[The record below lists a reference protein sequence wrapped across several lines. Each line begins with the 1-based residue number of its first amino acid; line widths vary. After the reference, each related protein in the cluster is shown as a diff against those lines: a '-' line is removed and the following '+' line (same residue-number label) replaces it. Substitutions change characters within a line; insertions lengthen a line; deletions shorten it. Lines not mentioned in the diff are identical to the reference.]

1 MRPSVRRALY
11 AATTLLVVLLLLE
24 IAARLLVAP
33 SSHSYGRF
41 FGQELPPLEL
51 IPYDSSPGKT
61 DRNAPFGD
69 LVVDGRQISIGDLWG
84 FHRDDPLLG
93 YAPEESTVSL
103 NRWWQSNNIG
113 ARKRLDTP
121 SAVAPGTTRLLVFG
135 DSYAQATRVK
145 QEQAWPAVLETSRL
159 ETINFGV
166 DGYGMAQSY
175 LRYRQ
180 VKNSIEH
187 DLVLLLFVPIKDL
200 WRDVNTI
207 RSLAKDWDYYPVMP
221 RFVLEQD
228 ELVLI
233 ESPYERN
240 LQVFEENSPV
250 VSDKLE
256 THLRRYDRFFFE
268 TEYRQ
273 PRLFG
278 RLVLY
283 KLPLRVYLTL
293 RKRALYGRLD
303 ADSEAVQ
310 VTGRIFEA
318 MAEEVER
325 EGARFILVYLP
336 SRKDLKLLRSS
347 SDYAANWKRIF
358 ASTCDRGF
366 PCIDLSPA
374 LLDAAPGSLDSGY
387 EGSHYGPGANR
398 LIADLIRR
406 ALEERGVVEPA
417 PRDHGS

>member
-11 AATTLLVVLLLLE
+11 AATTLLVVLLMVE
-24 IAARLLVAP
+24 IAARLLVEP
-33 SSHSYGRF
+33 STRSYGRF

-51 IPYDSSPGKT
+51 IPYDNSPGTT

-69 LVVDGRQISIGDLWG
+69 LVVDGRQISEGDLWG

-93 YAPEESTVSL
+93 YAPKEDTVSL
-103 NRWWQSNNIG
+103 NGWWQSNNIG

-145 QEQAWPAVLETSRL
+145 QEQAWPALLETSRL
-159 ETINFGV
+159 ETINLGV

-180 VKNSIEH
+180 VKSRIEH

-221 RFVLEQD
+221 RFVLEQG
-228 ELVLI
+228 ELVLVK
-233 ESPYERN
+233 SPYDIN
-240 LQVFEENSPV
+240 SQVFEENSPV
-250 VSDKLE
+250 VSDRLM

-268 TEYRQ
+268 AEYRQ
-273 PRLFG
+273 PRLLG
-278 RLVLY
+278 KLVLY
-283 KLPLRVYLTL
+283 KLPLRAYLTL

-303 ADSEAVQ
+303 SDSEAVQ
-310 VTGRIFEA
+310 VTRRIFEA
-318 MAEEVER
+318 MAQEVDR
-325 EGARFILVYLP
+325 EGARFVLVYLP

-358 ASTCDRGF
+358 TSTCNRGF

-374 LLDAAPGSLDSGY
+374 FLDAPTQTLDTGY
-387 EGSHYGPGANR
+387 EGSHYGARTSR
-398 LIADLIRR
+398 LIADRVRR
-406 ALEERGVVEPA
+406 ALEDQGLVEPTL
-417 PRDHGS
+417 RGQGS

>member
-1 MRPSVRRALY
+1 MRPPVRRALY
-11 AATTLLVVLLLLE
+11 AATTLLVVLLLVE
-24 IAARLLVAP
+24 ITARLLVAP
-33 SSHSYGRF
+33 STRSYGRF

-51 IPYDSSPGKT
+51 IPYDDSPDQT

-69 LVVDGRQISIGDLWG
+69 LVVDGRKISSGDLWG

-93 YAPEESTVSL
+93 YAPKENTVSL
-103 NRWWQSNNIG
+103 NGWWQSNNIG
-113 ARKRLDTP
+113 ARKRRDTH

-175 LRYRQ
+175 LRYQQ
-180 VKNSIEH
+180 VEHRIEH
-187 DLVLLLFVPIKDL
+187 DLVLLMFVPIKDL
-200 WRDVNTI
+200 WRDINTI

-221 RFVLEQD
+221 RFVLEED

-240 LQVFEENSPV
+240 AQVFEENSPV
-250 VSDKLE
+250 VSDELK
-256 THLRRYDRFFFE
+256 THLRRYDRFYFE
-268 TEYRQ
+268 AEYRR
-273 PRLFG
+273 PRLLG
-278 RLVLY
+278 KLVLY
-283 KLPLRVYLTL
+283 KLPLRAYLTL

-303 ADSEAVQ
+303 SDSEAVE
-310 VTGRIFEA
+310 VTRRIFEA
-318 MAEEVER
+318 MAEEVDR
-325 EGARFILVYLP
+325 QGARFVLVYLP

-347 SDYAANWKRIF
+347 ADYAANWKRIF

-366 PCIDLSPA
+366 PCIDLSRA
-374 LLDAAPGSLDSGY
+374 FLDATAETLDTGY
-387 EGSHYGPGANR
+387 EGSHYGPRTNR
-398 LIADLIRR
+398 LIADLIGR
-406 ALEERGVVEPA
+406 ALEEKGLVGPA
-417 PRDHGS
+417 VPDQGS